1 MTDWKRKIRIT
12 RFDRVVLGAGL
23 LLVAAAGGLL
33 WLSQM
38 MVAPPRARLKDSVRP
53 VIGITMRELE
63 PSGLEIRRVA
73 PPARDAGL
81 RVGDRIVR
89 IDDLREPSMQDLVR
103 HVREAEAG
111 HRFSIEAKRPAGDG
125 ESLVLVDLLADVR
138 PVSPADEDLRYENVV
153 FEGKGGLKLRG
164 WYIPAPEGVGRAP
177 AVAFGHGNAA
187 DRRQWLPAAAE
198 IHEAGIA
205 QLLFDFAGRGESD
218 GEVISLGPHES
229 EGLRTA
235 LDWLARRP
243 DVDPQRLGLAGK
255 SMGGAAAILAAADD
269 PRVRVLVLDSPFADL
284 RQTVDRA
291 FEERHLPASI
301 VTPLVF
307 RIAGFRSNFDPDTVK
322 PVEAMRRVKAPTLL
336 LHGTA
341 DTVIP
346 ATDAEAIRDAAAGP
360 VTYLPLE
367 GIDHNDTRPPE
378 VWDRVAAYLKGSLGR

>member
-53 VIGITMRELE
+53 VIGITMRERE

-73 PPARDAGL
+73 SPAREAGL

-89 IDDLREPSMQDLVR
+89 IDDLRNPTMQQLVG

-111 HRFSIEAKRPAGDG
+111 HRFAIEARRPAGDG

-138 PVSPADEDLRYENVV
+138 PVSPADEDLPYENVT
-153 FEGKGGLKLRG
+153 FDGFGGLKLRG
-164 WYIPAPEGVGRAP
+164 WYIPAPAGSGRSP
-177 AVAFGHGNAA
+177 AVAYGHGNAA

-198 IHEAGIA
+198 VHEAGIA

-218 GEVISLGPHES
+218 GEVISLGAHES
-229 EGLRTA
+229 ADLRAA
-235 LDWLARRP
+235 LDWLAKRP
-243 DVDPQRLGLAGK
+243 DVDPRRLGLAGK
-255 SMGGAAAILAAADD
+255 SMGGVAAILAAADD
-269 PRVRVLVLDSPFADL
+269 PRVRALVLDSPFADL
-284 RQTVDRA
+284 RRTVDRA
-291 FEERHLPASI
+291 LEERHLPAAI
-301 VTPLVF
+301 VRPVVF
-307 RIAGFRSNFDPDTVK
+307 KLAGFRANYDPDTVR
-322 PVEAMRRVKAPTLL
+322 PVEAIRRVKAPALL

-346 ATDAEAIRDAAAGP
+346 ASDAEAIRAAAAGP